1 MLPVLAAQPTSFVSL
16 APGTRTMAPGL
27 WQQDNGTRTM
37 AAGQWQQDNGIQI
50 QSLKNFLFFI
60 GFAS

>member
-1 MLPVLAAQPTSFVSL
+1 MLPVLAAQPTSSVSL
-16 APGTRTMAPGL
+16 APGTRTMA
-27 WQQDNGTRTM
+27 
-37 AAGQWQQDNGIQI
+37 AGQCQQDNGIQV